1 MRRAALS
8 ILSVFVLVCA
18 APSPAAKFLV
28 GFSQCNLGE
37 PWRQAMNAAVEAE
50 AANHADLI
58 QVVYTDAQQDNA
70 RQVAQVEN
78 LLRQEIDLL
87 IISPNEAEPLTPVVE
102 KTYNQGIPVI
112 VLDRDL
118 AKPVYDVF
126 IGADNYIIG
135 QMAGAWAVLAL
146 NGSGNILEITGLPG
160 APPMR
165 DRRDGFHS
173 IVDAVRGIKVLAQPT
188 CDWLRDKAFDKM
200 NEALQTFPDIDLVY
214 GHNDPA
220 AIGAYLAA
228 EQKGRAKDIKFIGID
243 ALWNEGLAEVK
254 KGTLDVTFWYPTCG
268 KEAVQHAV
276 RILNGEL
283 PRSETRPN
291 ARRVTLGTAMIDK
304 TNVDEW
310 LARLTP
316 RESK

>member
-1 MRRAALS
+1 MKSMYRYVMGLLLLALAANAPAT
-8 ILSVFVLVCA
+8 A
-18 APSPAAKFLV
+18 AQYLV

-37 PWRQAMNAAVEAE
+37 PWRQAMNAAI
-50 AANHADLI
+50 AAAAAKHADLI
-58 QVVYTDAQQDNA
+58 EVEYADAQQDNA
-70 RQVAQVEN
+70 KQVAQVEAF
-78 LLRQEIDLL
+78 LVKEIDLL
-87 IISPNEAEPLTPVVE
+87 IISPNEAEPLTPVVQ
-102 KTYNQGIPVI
+102 KAYDQGIPVI

-146 NGSGNILEITGLPG
+146 NGKGNIVELTGLPG

-173 IVDAVRGIKVLAQPT
+173 IVDQVKGIRVIAQPT
-188 CDWLRDKAFDKM
+188 CDWLREKAFARM
-200 NEALQTFPDIDLVY
+200 SEVLQAHQDIDLVY

-228 EQKGRAKDIKFIGID
+228 KEKGREKEIKFIGID
-243 ALWNEGLAEVK
+243 ALHGEGLQEVK

-268 KEAVQHAV
+268 AEAVEYAV
-276 RILNGEL
+276 KILQGEL
-283 PRSETRPN
+283 TKTETRPN
-291 ARRVTLGTAMIDK
+291 PVVVTLGTAKIDQS
-304 TNVDEW
+304 NVDEW
-310 LARLTP
+310 LEALKP
-316 RESK
+316 AP